1 MKKIRQQ
8 FADTIYKIGNKDKNI
23 VVMVVDISHG
33 IMQPFAKKNKK
44 RYFNIGICEP
54 AMMNVAAGVSKLGL
68 IPIVHTIAPFLIE
81 RSFEQIKLDFC
92 YQKLPVNIVSVGS
105 TFDYSKLGCS
115 HHCYSDFALISQLD
129 NSNFFYP
136 GSPVEFDILFKQTY
150 KKRNI
155 NYFRISDFNHNIPLK
170 KKLIKY
176 GKGVKIK
183 SGKDITIIF
192 IGNLLNSYP
201 KILNTLVS
209 KKINPEIL
217 YLNTLK
223 PLDEN
228 LIINS
233 LKKTRKLFIVENFMQ
248 SGGFASYC
256 LTKLNNKVNFKFNSA
271 SIENFNH
278 NYGTYENLQNVSGIS
293 TSQILNKI
301 MKFI

>member
-1 MKKIRQQ
+1 MFQ
-8 FADTIYKIGNKDKNI
+8 
-23 VVMVVDISHG
+23 
-33 IMQPFAKKNKK
+33 
-44 RYFNIGICEP
+44 
-54 AMMNVAAGVSKLGL
+54 
-68 IPIVHTIAPFLIE
+68 
-81 RSFEQIKLDFC
+81 
-92 YQKLPVNIVSVGS
+92 
-105 TFDYSKLGCS
+105 
-115 HHCYSDFALISQLD
+115 
-129 NSNFFYP
+129 
-136 GSPVEFDILFKQTY
+136 
-150 KKRNI
+150 
-155 NYFRISDFNHNIPLK
+155 
-170 KKLIKY
+170 
-176 GKGVKIK
+176 
-183 SGKDITIIF
+183 
-192 IGNLLNSYP
+192 
-201 KILNTLVS
+201 